1 MKMAKTTTI
10 RATLKIT
17 PKIKDTYYSFEYSE
31 ERQVMDDDNVEQ
43 EKNKLWDDVYNTV
56 ANQINSTIEDA

>member
-1 MKMAKTTTI
+1 MAKTTKI
-10 RATLKIT
+10 EASLKIT
-17 PKIKDTYYSFEYSE
+17 PKIKDTYYSFTYTE

-56 ANQINSTIEDA
+56 ATQINSTIEDA

>member
-1 MKMAKTTTI
+1 MAKTTTI
-10 RATLKIT
+10 RAELKIT
-17 PKIKDTYYSFEYSE
+17 PKIKDTYYSFCYSE
-31 ERQVMDDDNVEQ
+31 ERQVMDEDNVEQ

>member
-1 MKMAKTTTI
+1 MAKTTTI
-10 RATLKIT
+10 RAELKIT
-17 PKIKDTYYSFEYSE
+17 PQIKGTYYSFCYSE